1 MSAVKP
7 TIVNRRMCEGQLDHK
22 LWYCTARDHK
32 AVALSAVSVCHS
44 SSSDSLQ
51 HRNSVM
57 ICFTAGTSR
66 FVFSRLSAQAIR
78 YQFTAFSDRA
88 KSRPIPTI
96 PFGIVAALTTD
107 NVIGINGA
115 LPWKHLPQDKA
126 HFTNMTRDKILI
138 IGRKSF
144 VEEDPT
150 GENVRHARACV
161 VLSRKMDHDALF
173 ALKRRRA
180 NGPELR
186 LARSFE
192 EALCVA
198 QELRI
203 AESHDEKSSK
213 RNRQF
218 DSSLFGGEEGIDC
231 WIAGGEGI
239 YREALQH
246 QNLRKIGF
254 EEVSRSVNGICTFC
268 LFERRE

>member
-1 MSAVKP
+1 
-7 TIVNRRMCEGQLDHK
+7 
-22 LWYCTARDHK
+22 
-32 AVALSAVSVCHS
+32 
-44 SSSDSLQ
+44 
-51 HRNSVM
+51 
-57 ICFTAGTSR
+57 
-66 FVFSRLSAQAIR
+66 
-78 YQFTAFSDRA
+78 
-88 KSRPIPTI
+88 
-96 PFGIVAALTTD
+96 
-107 NVIGINGA
+107 
-115 LPWKHLPQDKA
+115 
-126 HFTNMTRDKILI
+126 MTRDKILI

-246 QNLRKIGF
+246 QNLRKVSLTFVDITIDENLNHNRVTFFPLDEFRQIGF

>member
-150 GENVRHARACV
+150 
-161 VLSRKMDHDALF
+161 
-173 ALKRRRA
+173 
-180 NGPELR
+180 ELR